1 MNVFV
6 DIAMETASYDE
17 KNWFEMRHW
26 FKKTQRDF
34 KQLEYWHT
42 QLKNDYNNEQM
53 SIDQAY
59 DQLKIAYQKYAEL
72 EMWHTRLK
80 QDLQEAQTKQ
90 AELYGIIQD
99 YQKKYK
105 ELEMWHNQLKLA
117 YEDVREKLEQRKR
130 GI

>member
-1 MNVFV
+1 
-6 DIAMETASYDE
+6 
-17 KNWFEMRHW
+17 
-26 FKKTQRDF
+26 
-34 KQLEYWHT
+34 
-42 QLKNDYNNEQM
+42 M
-53 SIDQAY
+53 SIDQAH